1 MYRRCAP
8 AVLSR
13 LEAHCRDTQREL
25 QAARAQAQQ
34 NCDVTY
40 VRQVSTR
47 ILGRRTAPFTTF
59 PYFYLRPAWFYPRS

>member
-47 ILGRRTAPFTTF
+47 ILG
-59 PYFYLRPAWFYPRS
+59 